1 MVKVKC
7 IICKKEVNR
16 DNNQLLIYPNTCC
29 SKECKSKFFSKTM
42 SGKNHPRYKGKRISS
57 DGYMLVY
64 SRTHPNR
71 DSENMVREH
80 RLIMEKHIGRNLKK
94 TEVVHHE
101 NRNRLDNRIENL
113 RLFKNHSEHLKYH
126 TSLTK
131 IKGKIGIFE

>member
-1 MVKVKC
+1 
-7 IICKKEVNR
+7 
-16 DNNQLLIYPNTCC
+16 
-29 SKECKSKFFSKTM
+29 M